1 MEPEQQHLDTKTVR
15 DIVEHEPERVNE
27 VWCRKIFRQLLQS
40 LELQYAMQM
49 PHRAITADTVAFH
62 SNGEPLLLPSI
73 VSDPE
78 PEVGGDLTSLAKLI
92 HYAITQEL
100 VPTGPLRGRAPAGY
114 SDALVNAVD
123 RCMDPD
129 PAARPRSIDELRD
142 ILGIVPLSAVPVAPM
157 PPLHASAPDPVVP
170 DATGPNTA
178 GPDTP
183 VLDVSTPDVPAADIP
198 VSDVLVPNIP
208 VPDIPAPD
216 IPAPDVLVQDI
227 PAPRAHAKETQA
239 TETPATDAPATE
251 APVPDVTARAAPAPA
266 VHTPSVAVPAA
277 AAMPSRA
284 GKPAQPAPEPARRAR
299 WPLIAGIVILA
310 AFIFAGLALLRD
322 GGSFDHAALALPQ
335 HAEGA
340 APSEAPATPP
350 APVDAAPAAPID
362 TGAVPAADAAM
373 PAAAPG
379 QPLPQAAPA
388 PAGATTVYKLQIQ
401 PWGTVYVDNVDR
413 GVSPPVK
420 RLLLSPGRHLIRV
433 SNPNFQERV
442 LEVDTA
448 TGPGLIEVD
457 FREKD
462 Q

>member
-78 PEVGGDLTSLAKLI
+78 PEVGGDLTALAKLI

-100 VPTGPLRGRAPAGY
+100 VPAGPLRGRALAGY

-129 PAARPRSIDELRD
+129 PAARPRTIDEVRD

-157 PPLHASAPDPVVP
+157 PPLHPSAPDPVLPGEIAPGV
-170 DATGPNTA
+170 ATPGVA
-178 GPDTP
+178 TP
-183 VLDVSTPDVPAADIP
+183 GV
-198 VSDVLVPNIP
+198 
-208 VPDIPAPD
+208 
-216 IPAPDVLVQDI
+216 
-227 PAPRAHAKETQA
+227 A
-239 TETPATDAPATE
+239 T
-251 APVPDVTARAAPAPA
+251 
-266 VHTPSVAVPAA
+266 PAA
-277 AAMPSRA
+277 ALVPRA
-284 GKPAQPAPEPARRAR
+284 DKPAQPAPEPGRRAR
-299 WPLIAGIVILA
+299 WPLVAGIVILA
-310 AFIFAGLALLRD
+310 AFVLAGLALLRD

-335 HAEGA
+335 PGEDAV
-340 APSEAPATPP
+340 PLEAPAAAP
-350 APVDAAPAAPID
+350 APDAAPAAPID
-362 TGAVPAADAAM
+362 TGTVPPADAAM
-373 PAAAPG
+373 PAPAPG
-379 QPLPQAAPA
+379 QPLPQAAPGAA
-388 PAGATTVYKLQIQ
+388 PAGASTVYKLQIQ
-401 PWGTVYVDNVDR
+401 PWGTVYVDDVDR

-420 RLLLSPGRHLIRV
+420 RLLLPPGRHLIRV

-448 TGPGLIEVD
+448 AGPGLIEVD